1 KERVEQEQEKF
12 LSGTFDVFY
21 GPITDTEQTVRVRE
35 MECMTDDEMLN
46 AFDWYVEGV
55 VTGDGM

>member
-1 KERVEQEQEKF
+1 M
-12 LSGTFDVFY
+12 SGTFDVFY